1 MKIKQGDLGQSTT
14 VRILLTWVVEN
25 LKGLE
30 PETTSQKA
38 RTLGVERVLEKSKVA
53 QPRGRR
59 KQDRFRELGEHR
71 AGTW

>member
-38 RTLGVERVLEKSKVA
+38 RTLGVERVLDMFHEDWLFAALLVLSFS
-53 QPRGRR
+53 GC
-59 KQDRFRELGEHR
+59 
-71 AGTW
+71 